1 MVSMEKWYNF
11 ETSSVSLAERL
22 SAFLKRC
29 GIYYERSGA
38 YSYYHFEIVADD
50 KEVNA
55 INSFLDENTMAEG

>member
-1 MVSMEKWYNF
+1 MEKWYNF

-38 YSYYHFEIVADD
+38 YCNYHFEIVADD
-50 KEVNA
+50 KEVIAVNA
-55 INSFLDENTMAEG
+55 FLDENTIVGG